1 VHLVVRYGSVGHGN
15 GSDSAHQTLC
25 PVSAMPCGISFRNPQ
40 TCRVIYSATRILRF
54 RPSQSSAFVQV
65 SLYVSA
71 HKGRI
76 PVRQSCRPTMASIGT
91 FGGSALVVYALL
103 LECMRCSSKA
113 ENMNCKDGF
122 SKPGLP
128 AALAAALLFGAGTP
142 LAKWLLDCVVR
153 LQGNPT
159 GELPWAW
166 GHRGRCGRPELARR
180 NTVCRVVADAGYP
193 CCLPWRWTRRIDEL
207 QEKLNALP
215 AQRSE

>member
-1 VHLVVRYGSVGHGN
+1 
-15 GSDSAHQTLC
+15 
-25 PVSAMPCGISFRNPQ
+25 
-40 TCRVIYSATRILRF
+40 
-54 RPSQSSAFVQV
+54 
-65 SLYVSA
+65 
-71 HKGRI
+71 
-76 PVRQSCRPTMASIGT
+76 
-91 FGGSALVVYALL
+91 
-103 LECMRCSSKA
+103 MRCSSKA